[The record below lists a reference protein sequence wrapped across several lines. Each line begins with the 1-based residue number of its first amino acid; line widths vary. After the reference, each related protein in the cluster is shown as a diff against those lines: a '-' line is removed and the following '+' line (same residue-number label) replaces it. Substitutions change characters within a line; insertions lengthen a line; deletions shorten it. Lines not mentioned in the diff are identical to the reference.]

1 MRRTPHALLE
11 WPYKSSEIWDLQDTR
26 FLYKFPEPVHIP
38 YATHAHATSK
48 DGTRVPYTI
57 VSTVKAPKRLIV
69 EAYGAYGISG
79 HRSYPIH
86 WLPWLKQGYAL
97 VVAFPRGGRENGDT
111 WYKEGSTAINKHHTF
126 EDVYAVIQDVQ
137 RAQKIAKRA
146 TMFYGRSAG
155 GWVAARVA
163 QHLPPLVGAVYAEV
177 PYVDVL
183 RTTSNPKLPLTE
195 LEYTE
200 FGDPLHKVADYEA
213 LKAISP
219 METIPIAP
227 ADAPFV
233 LVRTAFYDVEVLPYE
248 SVKYVTKL
256 QALGFHAL
264 LGYDKQGGHFAA
276 DSDAV
281 KQQAEDAVLL
291 HKALAS
297 KNVSRKRRSSG
308 RRRTR
313 RRTNS

>member
-1 MRRTPHALLE
+1 
-11 WPYKSSEIWDLQDTR
+11 
-26 FLYKFPEPVHIP
+26 
-38 YATHAHATSK
+38 
-48 DGTRVPYTI
+48 
-57 VSTVKAPKRLIV
+57 
-69 EAYGAYGISG
+69 
-79 HRSYPIH
+79 
-86 WLPWLKQGYAL
+86 
-97 VVAFPRGGRENGDT
+97 
-111 WYKEGSTAINKHHTF
+111 
-126 EDVYAVIQDVQ
+126 
-137 RAQKIAKRA
+137 
-146 TMFYGRSAG
+146 
-155 GWVAARVA
+155 
-163 QHLPPLVGAVYAEV
+163 VYAEV

-200 FGDPLHKVADYEA
+200 FGDPLHKVVDYEA

-219 METIPIAP
+219 METIPMAP
-227 ADAPFV
+227 ADAPFI

-291 HKALAS
+291 HTALSSAS
-297 KNVSRKRRSSG
+297 KKVSRKRRSSG
-308 RRRTR
+308 LRRTR